1 MMKRFYLI
9 IILSIF
15 TLGFINIQ
23 SAQAQT
29 GEELVNMC
37 TKLSEDATYLKD
49 FTVKLSGAAP
59 GEDPPSQKKSLM
71 LRKNTHYRFTIC
83 SSRDYPGRGVLKIY
97 SSSKLLASNYVET
110 TGKVFPSVDLKCQKT
125 GPYHIWV
132 EFEDGKEGLA
142 VVVLS
147 FVKKL

>member
-1 MMKRFYLI
+1 MKRFYI
-9 IILSIF
+9 IILLSIF
-15 TLGFINIQ
+15 SLGFLN

-37 TKLSEDATYLKD
+37 TKLSEDTKYLKD
-49 FTVKLSGAAP
+49 FTVRLSGAAP
-59 GEDPPSQKKSLM
+59 GEEPPSQKKSLM
-71 LRKNTHYRFTIC
+71 LRKNTQYRFTIC
-83 SSRDYPGRGVLKIY
+83 SSKDYPGNGIIKIY
-97 SSSKLLASNYVET
+97 SSSNLLATNYVEK
-110 TGKVFPSVDLKCQKT
+110 TGKMYPSVDLKVQKT

-132 EFEDGKEGLA
+132 EFEEGKEGLA

>member
-1 MMKRFYLI
+1 MKRFYII

-15 TLGFINIQ
+15 TLGSLNSI
-23 SAQAQT
+23 QAQT
-29 GEELVNMC
+29 GEELVDMC
-37 TKLSEDATYLKD
+37 TELAEEETKYLKD
-49 FTVKLSGAAP
+49 FTVKLSEASA

-71 LRKNTHYRFTIC
+71 LKKNNQYRFTIC
-83 SSRDYPGRGVLKIY
+83 SSKDFSGRGILKIY
-97 SSSKLLASNYVET
+97 SNDKLLASNYVED
-110 TGKVFPSVDLKCQKT
+110 TGEIYPSVDVKIKKT

-147 FVKKL
+147 FVEKL

>member
-1 MMKRFYLI
+1 M
-9 IILSIF
+9 
-15 TLGFINIQ
+15 TLGSLN
-23 SAQAQT
+23 SVQAQT

-37 TKLSEDATYLKD
+37 TELAEDAKYLKD
-49 FTVKLSGAAP
+49 YTVKLSGAAP

-71 LRKNTHYRFTIC
+71 LRKNTQYRFTIC
-83 SSRDYPGRGVLKIY
+83 SSQDFPGRGILKVY
-97 SSSKLLASNYVET
+97 SSNKLLASNYVEN
-110 TGKVFPSVDLKCQKT
+110 TGKMFPSVDIKVQKT
-125 GPYHIWV
+125 GPYHLWV

>member
-1 MMKRFYLI
+1 MKRFYII

-15 TLGFINIQ
+15 SLGFLN

-37 TKLSEDATYLKD
+37 TKLSEDTKYLKD
-49 FTVKLSGAAP
+49 FTVKLGGAAP
-59 GEDPPSQKKSLM
+59 GEEPPSQKKSLM
-71 LRKNTHYRFTIC
+71 LRKNTQYRFTIC
-83 SSRDYPGRGVLKIY
+83 SSRDYPGRGIIKIY
-97 SSSKLLASNYVET
+97 SSSKLLATNYVEK
-110 TGKVFPSVDLKCQKT
+110 TGKMYPSVDLKVQKT
-125 GPYHIWV
+125 GPYHIWI

>member
-1 MMKRFYLI
+1 MKKFSIL

-15 TLGFINIQ
+15 TLGIVNH
-23 SAQAQT
+23 ARAQT

-37 TKLSEDATYLKD
+37 SQLAEDATYLKD

-71 LRKNTHYRFTIC
+71 LRKNTQYRFTIC
-83 SSRDYPGRGVLKIY
+83 SSRDFPGRGILKIY
-97 SSSKLLASNYVET
+97 SSSKQLASNYVVS
-110 TGKVFPSVDLKCQKT
+110 TGKIFPTIDLKCQKT
-125 GPYHIWV
+125 GPYHLWI

-147 FVKKL
+147 FVKKF

>member
-1 MMKRFYLI
+1 MKRFYII
-9 IILSIF
+9 IILTIL
-15 TLGFINIQ
+15 TLGSLN
-23 SAQAQT
+23 SVQAQT

-37 TKLSEDATYLKD
+37 TELAEDAKYLKD
-49 FTVKLSGAAP
+49 YTVKLSGAAP

-71 LRKNTHYRFTIC
+71 LRKNTQYRFTIC
-83 SSRDYPGRGVLKIY
+83 SSQDFPGRGILKVY
-97 SSSKLLASNYVET
+97 SSNKLLASNYVEN
-110 TGKVFPSVDLKCQKT
+110 TGKMFPSVDIKVQKT
-125 GPYHIWV
+125 GPYHLWV

>member
-1 MMKRFYLI
+1 MKRFYIL

-15 TLGFINIQ
+15 TLGSLNTL
-23 SAQAQT
+23 QAQS

-37 TKLSEDATYLKD
+37 TELAEDTKYLKD
-49 FTVKLSGAAP
+49 FTVKLSDADP

-71 LRKNTHYRFTIC
+71 LRKNTQYRFTIC
-83 SSRDYPGRGVLKIY
+83 SSRDFPGRGILKIY
-97 SSSKLLASNYVET
+97 SSNKMLASNYEEES
-110 TGKVFPSVDLKCQKT
+110 GEMYPSVDLKVKKT

>member
-1 MMKRFYLI
+1 MKRFYII

-15 TLGFINIQ
+15 SLGFLN

-37 TKLSEDATYLKD
+37 TKLSDDTKYLKD

-59 GEDPPSQKKSLM
+59 GEEPPSQKKSLM
-71 LRKNTHYRFTIC
+71 LRKNTQYRFTIC
-83 SSRDYPGRGVLKIY
+83 SSRDYPGRGILKIY
-97 SSSKLLASNYVET
+97 SSSKLLATNYIEK
-110 TGKVFPSVDLKCQKT
+110 TGKMYPSVDLKVQKT
-125 GPYHIWV
+125 GPYHIWI

>member
-1 MMKRFYLI
+1 MKRFYII
-9 IILSIF
+9 IILTIL
-15 TLGFINIQ
+15 TLGSWN
-23 SAQAQT
+23 SVQAQT

-37 TKLSEDATYLKD
+37 TELAEDAKYLKD
-49 FTVKLSGAAP
+49 YTVKLSGAAP

-71 LRKNTHYRFTIC
+71 LRKNTQYRFTIC
-83 SSRDYPGRGVLKIY
+83 SSQDFPGRGILKVY
-97 SSSKLLASNYVET
+97 SSNKLLASNYVEN
-110 TGKVFPSVDLKCQKT
+110 TGKMFPSVDIKVQKT
-125 GPYHIWV
+125 GPYHLWV

>member
-1 MMKRFYLI
+1 MKRFYII
-9 IILSIF
+9 IILSIL
-15 TLGFINIQ
+15 TLSGLN
-23 SAQAQT
+23 SVQAQT

-37 TKLSEDATYLKD
+37 TDLAEDTKYLKD
-49 FTVKLSGAAP
+49 FTIKLSGATP

-71 LRKNTHYRFTIC
+71 LRKNTQYRFTIC
-83 SSRDYPGRGVLKIY
+83 SSKDFPGRGILKVY
-97 SSSKLLASNYVET
+97 SSNKLLASNYVEN
-110 TGKVFPSVDLKCQKT
+110 TGELFPSVDIKVQKT

-142 VVVLS
+142 MVVLS